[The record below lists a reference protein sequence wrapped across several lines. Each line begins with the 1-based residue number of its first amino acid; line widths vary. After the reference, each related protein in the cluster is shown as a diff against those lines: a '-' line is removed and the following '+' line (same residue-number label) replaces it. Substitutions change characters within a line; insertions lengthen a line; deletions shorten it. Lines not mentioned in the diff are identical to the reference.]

1 MMIQYAEY
9 GRLRDRFGARGAK
22 EFGVG
27 GLADSRSPPFFPG
40 RALPCLRQ
48 RRAGEIKPNLQ

>member
-1 MMIQYAEY
+1 MQSMDGAEIDLV
-9 GRLRDRFGARGAK
+9 RAK

-48 RRAGEIKPNLQ
+48 RRGAGEIKPNLL